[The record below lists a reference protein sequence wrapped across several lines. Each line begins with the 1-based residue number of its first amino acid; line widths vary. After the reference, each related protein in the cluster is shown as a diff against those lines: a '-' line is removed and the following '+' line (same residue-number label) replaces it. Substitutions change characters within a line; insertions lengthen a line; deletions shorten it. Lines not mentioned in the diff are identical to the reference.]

1 MRCEI
6 CGSETNEGITIKMEG
21 TELLVCPNCEDLGSP
36 VSKSK
41 GDEEEKISGKQE
53 STNSRNEV
61 TRNVSRDTKKRSSKV
76 DEPFE
81 ELATDYGGRVRDR
94 RESKKMTQ
102 EELAKELGV
111 KESRIKKIEREEMTP
126 NESLRKKLE
135 NFLNISLTEEIKSEE
150 WESGGGSGDY
160 TIGDIIEKK

>member
-1 MRCEI
+1 M
-6 CGSETNEGITIKMEG
+6 
-21 TELLVCPNCEDLGSP
+21 VCPNCEDLGSP
-36 VSKSK
+36 VSKKK
-41 GDEEEKISGKQE
+41 GDDEEKISDKQE
-53 STNSRNEV
+53 SESSINKTN
-61 TRNVSRDTKKRSSKV
+61 RNVSRGTKSGKSKV

-81 ELATDYGGRVRDR
+81 ELATDYGSRVRDG
-94 RESKKMTQ
+94 RESKNMTQ

-150 WESGGGSGDY
+150 WEPGGGPGDY